1 MLAYHLPESQVV
13 LCGVDKLSKGDVVF
27 CVYPDTT
34 SFYQATVVQVPRKNQ
49 QLVLAGVGG
58 ANPIGGGPAGGGAAA
73 GGFVMVNFVD
83 DSDEYGVTHDKAV
96 PLQHVI
102 YPPYGSVLK

>member
-1 MLAYHLPESQVV
+1 
-13 LCGVDKLSKGDVVF
+13 
-27 CVYPDTT
+27 
-34 SFYQATVVQVPRKNQ
+34 
-49 QLVLAGVGG
+49 
-58 ANPIGGGPAGGGAAA
+58 
-73 GGFVMVNFVD
+73 VNFVD

>member
-1 MLAYHLPESQVV
+1 VI

-34 SFYQATVVQVPRKNQ
+34 SFYQATVVQAPRKNQ
-49 QLVLAGVGG
+49 QIMMSGGGGGPG
-58 ANPIGGGPAGGGAAA
+58 ANPNANAGGTTS
-73 GGFVMVNFVD
+73 FVMVNFVD